1 MSSVL
6 GLKFKFSP
14 LSTMPDTLKLVK
26 KQIDV
31 QKFNGLLKKQFW
43 NFVTVKFLLLAYPFA
58 PFSKMTMKKF
68 LLNRPIRTS
77 GPGPGHLQ
85 FFQGRYS
92 SWVMIISIT
101 WGWALIWVWL
111 EEEGVGTYSRL
122 GAYSNKYSKCTRLVI
137 HTFTKCDHEAFSL
150 DWVCYL

>member
-68 LLNRPIRTS
+68 LLNRPIQMNCRASAILSRKIKLLGT
-77 GPGPGHLQ
+77 
-85 FFQGRYS
+85 
-92 SWVMIISIT
+92 IISIT

-122 GAYSNKYSKCTRLVI
+122 GAYSNKYSKYTRLVI